1 VLRPARSAVPQR
13 ELASK
18 AREADVAVQRL
29 HQLQAE
35 LQLARTEA
43 HETREVSELRHAVQR
58 ERERI
63 SGLPSTLAPAH
74 GGVHVALMPQ
84 TQAAHG
90 GAAVAAAP
98 YDDELDRSDL
108 WDFSAGAMARQG
120 RGGSDPKTVL
130 PRIRSPFNTASAN
143 TNAPG

>member
-1 VLRPARSAVPQR
+1 MLRPARSAVPQR

-63 SGLPSTLAPAH
+63 SGLPSTLAPALSKARIETN
-74 GGVHVALMPQ
+74 GAVRPSASCAWGVVTL
-84 TQAAHG
+84 
-90 GAAVAAAP
+90 
-98 YDDELDRSDL
+98 R
-108 WDFSAGAMARQG
+108 
-120 RGGSDPKTVL
+120 
-130 PRIRSPFNTASAN
+130 
-143 TNAPG
+143 